1 MFSEA
6 FNVKVLDLFTLSY
19 TNISLFVP
27 KCFLQDMSICWFNVF
42 VVLFLCFYYFK
53 SKSLVKSYCSFI
65 ANLNMPEIRQRQI
78 INIPICQR
86 TMKKVLHNL
95 KCLPVDQ
102 RWYQNDERTT
112 KWQWDEAEYVIDVL
126 PTFLFHLCFFLY
138 RHIVT
143 WNLFV
148 LYNKEVNCD

>member
-1 MFSEA
+1 MTKISSNMIFTTNNRFHFELTLAFSCYFSSHQVIVLCLQQILKQVCTICWRSSLQGKSKKTDTCEEEDIVLHYIICSHSMFSEA

-65 ANLNMPEIRQRQI
+65 ANLNMPEIRQR
-78 INIPICQR
+78 
-86 TMKKVLHNL
+86 
-95 KCLPVDQ
+95 
-102 RWYQNDERTT
+102 
-112 KWQWDEAEYVIDVL
+112 
-126 PTFLFHLCFFLY
+126 
-138 RHIVT
+138 
-143 WNLFV
+143 
-148 LYNKEVNCD
+148 